1 MFNTLKKLTFIAGL
15 LLTTNGLAHD
25 ELFPACPS
33 PHKAHQVETEGTIKP
48 PIAIYK
54 EAPDYPMRELSKGRN
69 GSVILEFTVNKEGK
83 VSNPKAIGFT
93 SAAFSVAAKK
103 TAKRFLYEPAID
115 TKSNL
120 PVEYQVKHKFTFET
134 ESAPLGIFY
143 DSDTLDFDAEEFSRN
158 LNRIER
164 RPKKK
169 AIQKLNSYLEE
180 ADNEYVKAVLLFQ
193 RAGKKKDSEPPDVK
207 GMTIDLDSTFS
218 LLEQLNQFDPN
229 VIWLQAYVINAL
241 SGAYLDQRDDY
252 KAVLLLRHFLEKT
265 WNNKLVNPKQ
275 GYLANVNLGI
285 AAFNLGDFC
294 VSYHSF
300 DRAINAGS
308 KLKIKNKKLVEY
320 RDLAKEQI

>member
-1 MFNTLKKLTFIAGL
+1 
-15 LLTTNGLAHD
+15 
-25 ELFPACPS
+25 
-33 PHKAHQVETEGTIKP
+33 
-48 PIAIYK
+48 
-54 EAPDYPMRELSKGRN
+54 MREISKGRN

-83 VSNPKAIGFT
+83 VSNPKAIGTT

-103 TAKRFLYEPAID
+103 AAKRFLYEPAID

-120 PVEYQVKHKFTFET
+120 PVEYQVKHKFTFEM
-134 ESAPLGIFY
+134 ESTPLGMFY
-143 DSDTLDFDAEEFSRN
+143 DSETLDFDAEEFSRN

-164 RPKKK
+164 LSKKK

-180 ADNEYVKAVLLFQ
+180 ADNEFEKAVLLFQ
-193 RAGKKKDSEPPDVK
+193 RAGKKKDSKPPDIK
-207 GMTIDLDSTFS
+207 GMKTDLDSTLT

-229 VIWLQAYVINAL
+229 VIWLQAYAINAL
-241 SGAYLDQRDDY
+241 SETYLDQRDDY

-265 WNNKLVNPKQ
+265 WSNSLVNPKQ

-300 DRAINAGS
+300 DRAVNAGS
-308 KLKIKNKKLVEY
+308 KLKIKNKKLIEY
-320 RDLAKEQI
+320 RDLVKEKI

>member
-15 LLTTNGLAHD
+15 LLATNGLAHD
-25 ELFPACPS
+25 ELFPARPS

-54 EAPDYPMRELSKGRN
+54 EAPAYPMREMSKGRN

-83 VSNPKAIGFT
+83 VSNPKAIGTT

-103 TAKRFLYEPAID
+103 AAKRFLYEPAID

-120 PVEYQVKHKFTFET
+120 PAEYQVEHKFTFEM
-134 ESAPLGIFY
+134 ESEPLGMFY

-158 LNRIER
+158 LYRIESL
-164 RPKKK
+164 PKKK

-180 ADNEYVKAVLLFQ
+180 ADNEFEKAVLLFQ
-193 RAGKKKDSEPPDVK
+193 RAGKKKDSKPPDIK
-207 GMTIDLDSTFS
+207 GMTIDLDSTFA

-229 VIWLQAYVINAL
+229 VIWLQGYVINAL
-241 SGAYLDQRDDY
+241 SGVYLDQRDDY

-320 RDLAKEQI
+320 RDLAKEKI

>member
-1 MFNTLKKLTFIAGL
+1 MKKLIFIAGL
-15 LLTTNGLAHD
+15 LLATNGHAHD

-33 PHKAHQVETEGTIKP
+33 PHKAHQVETERTIKP

-54 EAPDYPMRELSKGRN
+54 EAPSYPMREISKGRN

-103 TAKRFLYEPAID
+103 AAKRFLYEPAID

-120 PVEYQVKHKFTFET
+120 PVEYQVKHKFTFEM
-134 ESAPLGIFY
+134 ESTPLGMFY
-143 DSDTLDFDAEEFSRN
+143 DSETLDFDAEEFSRN

-164 RPKKK
+164 LSKKK

-180 ADNEYVKAVLLFQ
+180 ADNEFEKAVLLFQ

-229 VIWLQAYVINAL
+229 VIWLQGYVINAL
-241 SGAYLDQRDDY
+241 SGTYLDQRDDY

-320 RDLAKEQI
+320 RDLAKEKI

>member
-1 MFNTLKKLTFIAGL
+1 
-15 LLTTNGLAHD
+15 
-25 ELFPACPS
+25 
-33 PHKAHQVETEGTIKP
+33 
-48 PIAIYK
+48 
-54 EAPDYPMRELSKGRN
+54 MREMSKGRN

-83 VSNPKAIGFT
+83 VSNPKAIGTT

-103 TAKRFLYEPAID
+103 AAKRFLYEPAID

-120 PVEYQVKHKFTFET
+120 PVEYQVEHKFTFEM
-134 ESAPLGIFY
+134 ESEPLGMFY

-158 LNRIER
+158 LYRIESL
-164 RPKKK
+164 PKKK

-180 ADNEYVKAVLLFQ
+180 ADNEFEKAVLLFQ
-193 RAGKKKDSEPPDVK
+193 RAGKKKDSKPPDVK

-229 VIWLQAYVINAL
+229 VIWLQGYVINAL
-241 SGAYLDQRDDY
+241 SGVYLDQRDDY

-300 DRAINAGS
+300 DRAVNAGS
-308 KLKIKNKKLVEY
+308 KLKIKNKKLIEY
-320 RDLAKEQI
+320 RDLVKEKI

>member
-1 MFNTLKKLTFIAGL
+1 MKKLIIIAGL
-15 LLTTNGLAHD
+15 LLATNGHAHD

-54 EAPDYPMRELSKGRN
+54 EAPDYPMREMSKGKN

-83 VSNPKAIGFT
+83 VSNPTAIGFT
-93 SAAFSVAAKK
+93 SAAFSVAAKQA
-103 TAKRFLYEPAID
+103 AKKFLYEPAID

-120 PVEYQVKHKFTFET
+120 PVEYQVKHKFTFEM
-134 ESAPLGIFY
+134 ESAPSGMFY
-143 DSDTLDFDAEEFSRN
+143 DSDILDFDAEEFSRN
-158 LNRIER
+158 LYRIENL
-164 RPKKK
+164 PKKK

-180 ADNEYVKAVLLFQ
+180 ADNEFEKAVLLFQ
-193 RAGKKKDSEPPDVK
+193 RAGKKKDSKPPDIK
-207 GMTIDLDSTFS
+207 GMKTDLDSTLT

-265 WNNKLVNPKQ
+265 WSNSLVNPKQ

-300 DRAINAGS
+300 DRAVNAGS
-308 KLKIKNKKLVEY
+308 KLKIKNNKLVEY
-320 RDLAKEQI
+320 RDLAKEKI